1 MESIWDAV
9 SAIGGVVSAGTTI
22 IAVYFAKQALTA
34 WRDQEKLKL
43 KIEFKKS
50 VLNLRNLFLYMP
62 KNWDKIPGARSALN
76 RNSTNLIHG
85 PSVINTSLP
94 PELKSILDALNHAN
108 DCWVMCE
115 HIFDG
120 TSVESNWRSSITA
133 IDDYLNFKI
142 SNTDVF
148 EVLNS
153 TYSSRF
159 IFEFK

>member
-1 MESIWDAV
+1 MESIWNAV
-9 SAIGGVVSAGTTI
+9 SAIGGVVSAGATI
-22 IAVYFAKQALTA
+22 IAVCFAKQALTT

-43 KIEFKKS
+43 KIEFKKA

-62 KNWDKIPGARSALN
+62 KNWEKTPGAKSALN
-76 RNSTNLIHG
+76 RNSTNLMHG
-85 PSVINTSLP
+85 PAAVNTSLP
-94 PELKSILDALNHAN
+94 PELKAILDALNHAN

-120 TSVESNWRSSITA
+120 TLVEKNWTLSINA
-133 IDDYLNFKI
+133 IDAYLNFKLT
-142 SNTDVF
+142 NTDVF
-148 EVLNS
+148 DALNL